1 MSRLIRYCHA
11 PIAQAVERARPLARR
26 VRVAKAACA
35 VIAGAVLVAASV
47 LAGCGASGSGDA
59 SSESPAAPA
68 YQAWAVGDRGTIIAS
83 AGGTRWVPQSSGA
96 SADLKSV
103 AFSDSAHG
111 WAVGDGG
118 TIVATTDGGAHWR
131 SQPSGTSDY
140 IQAVAC
146 SDSMHAWALA
156 NSGDGDIST
165 TTILATADGGT
176 SWTTQFS
183 TTGPGSGAGVAF
195 ADSLHGWAVS
205 DDAGT
210 ILTTS
215 DGGRKW
221 RAVDASRWVSG
232 GVVLHGVACSDARR
246 VWVVGM
252 AGGGFPRSL
261 ILASSDGGATW
272 VEQHVRTRQPLYS
285 VFFID
290 AAHGW
295 VTPMDATLRATVDG
309 GKTWQMQGAPGL
321 RREFVH
327 QVAFTDTLRGWALAG
342 ADIRQTSDGG
352 RTWTEQLSGVE
363 QNLVGI
369 ACVKNASP

>member
-1 MSRLIRYCHA
+1 MA
-11 PIAQAVERARPLARR
+11 TPV
-26 VRVAKAACA
+26 V
-35 VIAGAVLVAASV
+35 
-47 LAGCGASGSGDA
+47 AGCGVSGSGDA
-59 SSESPAAPA
+59 HSESPPAAT
-68 YQAWAVGDRGTIIAS
+68 YQAWAVGDRGTIVAS
-83 AGGTRWVPQSSGA
+83 AGGGTRWIPQTSGA

-118 TIVATTDGGAHWR
+118 TIVATTDGGARWH
-131 SQPSGTSDY
+131 SQRAGTSDY
-140 IQAVAC
+140 VQAVAC
-146 SDSMHAWALA
+146 SDAMHAWALA
-156 NSGDGDIST
+156 DSGEGDVST
-165 TTILATADGGT
+165 TTILATSDGGA

-183 TTGPGSGAGVAF
+183 TTGPGSGAGIAF
-195 ADSLHGWAVS
+195 ADSLHGWAVI

-210 ILTTS
+210 ILMTS
-215 DGGRKW
+215 DGGRQW
-221 RAVDASRWVSG
+221 RAVDAGRWVSD
-232 GVVLHGVACSDARR
+232 GVVLHGVACSDTRH

-272 VEQHVRTRQPLYS
+272 VEQHAGTRQPLYS
-285 VFFID
+285 VFFVD

-309 GKTWQMQGAPGL
+309 GKTWQVQRASDL
-321 RREFVH
+321 RREYVH
-327 QVAFTDTLRGWALAG
+327 QVAFTDPLRGWALAG
-342 ADIRQTSDGG
+342 VHIVQTNDGG
-352 RTWTEQLSGVE
+352 RTWTEQPSGVK